1 MGLFDKI
8 FSSTVGKVVDKVG
21 EAFDKN
27 FTSEEER
34 LTKMN
39 EAKQMIRDAFSEIVQ
54 IQSRLVKAE
63 LSGNWLQRSWRPL
76 VMLAFAS
83 IVVYAK
89 FLAPAFGLPN
99 AELEQDFWG
108 LLKIGIG
115 GYVAGRSVEKVA
127 DKVDIKGMFKK

>member
-39 EAKQMIRDAFSEIVQ
+39 EAKQMIRDSFSEIVQ

-99 AELEQDFWG
+99 AELEPDFWG